1 MKLLFVGT
9 PSFAVPSLKRLAA
22 GPHSIV
28 GVMTQPDQP
37 KGRGQVNRPSA
48 IKELALAHR
57 IPLFQPA
64 ALTEETFLNAVKNL
78 APDCAVVVAY
88 GRILPKEFLQLFPKG
103 TINLHASLLPKYRG
117 AAPIQWALIRGETE
131 TGVTVFQLDE
141 ELDHGPI
148 LLQARTTIQP
158 DENALSLSERLAE
171 LGANAL
177 AEGVDRLEAGTAVLS
192 PQDHSSATHSPRLTK
207 AAGIIQWKESCIL
220 IHNLVR
226 GVQPWPGATTWVQE
240 QLIKILASH
249 PDPNRR
255 HPSAPI
261 SGTIVEASPDHG
273 LWVQTGQGQLRI
285 DLLQPAG
292 GKAMQAADFLRGH
305 PLKAGDTFHTTLC

>member
-9 PSFAVPSLKRLAA
+9 PAFAVPSFKRLAA
-22 GPHSIV
+22 GSHSIV

-37 KGRGQVNRPSA
+37 RGRGQLNRPSA
-48 IKELALAHR
+48 IKELALTHR
-57 IPLFQPA
+57 IPLFQPMD
-64 ALTEETFLNAVKNL
+64 LTEETFLSSIRRL

-88 GRILPKEFLQLFPKG
+88 GRILPKKFLQLFPKG
-103 TINLHASLLPKYRG
+103 AYNLHASLLPKYRG

-148 LLQARTTIQP
+148 LFQVRTAIQP
-158 DENALSLSERLAE
+158 DESAISLADRLAE
-171 LGANAL
+171 LGGNTL
-177 AEGVDRLEAGTAVLS
+177 LETVDRLEAGTAILS
-192 PQDHSSATHSPRLTK
+192 PQDHSKATHAPRLTK
-207 AAGIIQWKESCIL
+207 ADGIIQWKEGCIQ
-220 IHNLVR
+220 IHNRVR
-226 GVQPWPGATTWVQE
+226 GVQPWPGATTWLQK
-240 QLIKILASH
+240 QLIKILAAQ
-249 PDPNRR
+249 PDPARN
-255 HPSAPI
+255 PSSALAPG
-261 SGTIVEASPDHG
+261 SIVETSPDHG

-305 PLKAGDTFHTTLC
+305 PLRAGDIFCQL